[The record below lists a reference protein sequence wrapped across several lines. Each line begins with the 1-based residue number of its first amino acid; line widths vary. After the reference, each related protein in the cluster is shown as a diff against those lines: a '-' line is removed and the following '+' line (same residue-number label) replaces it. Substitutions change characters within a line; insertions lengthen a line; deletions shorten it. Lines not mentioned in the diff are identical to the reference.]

1 MFCVC
6 SFARMLDIG
15 HTSWAEENTQPSW
28 MDSSS
33 LMAASAYYASSRRA
47 VSCRNRGGVVNETK
61 RGVKHRHIRKHNYA
75 TINGSSTSSA
85 ASLLVLL
92 ALSFCASPRSTTVEA
107 FVGLTVA
114 NSSSTRR
121 AGSHCAGNGPTAC
134 NAKERRPRA
143 SPSLLRSRSS
153 PPLRT
158 VAPAAASPAA
168 SSPPPVAVDGSTVDG
183 DRSVV
188 AEQEKEES
196 TGKKKRIRVNTLAE
210 MTELLSQGESLFDL
224 DARGD
229 SQEMLE
235 ARQDEHPVLEALKR
249 RAAAGTKPGSH
260 GDGMKVDI
268 SCFCPLL

>member
-1 MFCVC
+1 
-6 SFARMLDIG
+6 MLDIG

-47 VSCRNRGGVVNETK
+47 VSCRNRDGVVNETK

-114 NSSSTRR
+114 NSCSTRR
-121 AGSHCAGNGPTAC
+121 AGSHCAGNGPTVC

-168 SSPPPVAVDGSTVDG
+168 SSPSPVAVDGSTVDG

-188 AEQEKEES
+188 AEQEEEES

-268 SCFCPLL
+268 SCFGPLL